1 MWTRTEGKW
10 LRLHSQETFLTAD
23 LVDMTN
29 RFIEELWN
37 KGDLSVIDEL
47 CASDIVRTTPPSIGA
62 VTYTSEE
69 LKQSIITIR
78 TAFPDAKIT
87 VDRSTI
93 ARANRVTVQW
103 TITGT
108 HQGEF
113 LGVAATGKKIKTSG
127 VSILTFAKG
136 KIVDSYSMWD
146 TLNLWWQL
154 GVDPPKPS

>member
-1 MWTRTEGKW
+1 MCTRYCPNN
-10 LRLHSQETFLTAD
+10 TA
-23 LVDMTN
+23 
-29 RFIEELWN
+29 
-37 KGDLSVIDEL
+37 KY
-47 CASDIVRTTPPSIGA
+47 
-62 VTYTSEE
+62 YTSEE
-69 LKQSIITIR
+69 LKQSITTIR

-127 VSILTFAKG
+127 ISILTFAQG

-154 GVDPPKPS
+154 GVDSPQPS

>member
-108 HQGEF
+108 HQGDF
-113 LGVAATGKKIKTSG
+113 LGIALPQVRK
-127 VSILTFAKG
+127 
-136 KIVDSYSMWD
+136 
-146 TLNLWWQL
+146 
-154 GVDPPKPS
+154 